1 MKKRIFAILMCVV
14 LSSIFCVGAFATGDI
29 GIIGGADGDTQIIV
43 DDDSALYNDEYLYD
57 DDFFYEYDDSYN
69 SEAYTFYDDEEF
81 MKEVEKSLVL
91 SALSEDEETMQILYS
106 MGIEKVKSFIAC
118 IAIAMVFGTLF
129 TPVLIVL
136 IVFAVL
142 NGKAKKTIK
151 EYEIKMNPMFSYGV
165 ANNTANLNYQPQT
178 QPQVNQVP
186 VVNGEPQ
193 ATEETQGGEM

>member
-43 DDDSALYNDEYLYD
+43 DDDSALYDDEYLYD

-69 SEAYTFYDDEEF
+69 SEAYTFYADEEF
-81 MKEVEKSLVL
+81 MEEVEKSLVL

-129 TPVLIVL
+129 TPALIVL

-151 EYEIKMNPMFSYGV
+151 EYEMKMNPMFSYGV

>member
-43 DDDSALYNDEYLYD
+43 DDDSALYDDEYLYD

-106 MGIEKVKSFIAC
+106 MGI
-118 IAIAMVFGTLF
+118 
-129 TPVLIVL
+129 
-136 IVFAVL
+136 
-142 NGKAKKTIK
+142 
-151 EYEIKMNPMFSYGV
+151 
-165 ANNTANLNYQPQT
+165 
-178 QPQVNQVP
+178 
-186 VVNGEPQ
+186 
-193 ATEETQGGEM
+193 

>member
-29 GIIGGADGDTQIIV
+29 GIIGGADGDTQISV
-43 DDDSALYNDEYLYD
+43 DDDSAVYDDEYLYD

-129 TPVLIVL
+129 TPALIVL

-178 QPQVNQVP
+178 KPQVNQVP

>member
-81 MKEVEKSLVL
+81 MEEVEKSLVL

-129 TPVLIVL
+129 TPALIVL

-186 VVNGEPQ
+186 VVTGEPQ